1 MLRVE
6 IVDSAET
13 LRIKLEGRLAGND
26 AEHTRILVWP
36 FAADIQRGTGMTL
49 VVDLTE
55 VMFIDALGEEVLSF
69 WGRLGAQ
76 FVATTSY
83 AVDVCERLH
92 LPLGGIGNPVQ
103 STLGSCPKRGQSGP
117 DGKPKN

>member
-1 MLRVE
+1 MFGDGRAMMVIRRMLRVE
-6 IVDSAET
+6 RFDSADA

-26 AEHTRILVWP
+26 AEHTRTLMWP
-36 FAADIQRGTGMTL
+36 VASAIERDDEPKV

-55 VMFIDALGEEVLSF
+55 VIFIDAVGEDVLSY

-83 AVDVCERLH
+83 AIDVCERLH
-92 LPLGGIGNPVQ
+92 LPL
-103 STLGSCPKRGQSGP
+103 R
-117 DGKPKN
+117 

>member
-1 MLRVE
+1 MLRVK
-6 IVDSAET
+6 IVDSADT
-13 LRIKLEGRLAGND
+13 LRIKLEGRLAGNN

-36 FAADIQRGTGMTL
+36 FTAAIQRATGMTF

-69 WGRLGAQ
+69 LGRLGAQ

-92 LPLGGIGNPVQ
+92 LPLGGIGNRGQ
-103 STLGSCPKRGQSGP
+103 STLGSCPERGQSGR
-117 DGKPKN
+117 DGKPKD

>member
-1 MLRVE
+1 MLRVD
-6 IVDSAET
+6 IVDSADT

-26 AEHTRILVWP
+26 AEHTRILMWP
-36 FAADIQRGTGMTL
+36 IAVAIQPGTGMTL

-55 VMFIDALGEEVLSF
+55 IMFIDALGEEVLSLL
-69 WGRLGAQ
+69 GRLGAQ

-92 LPLGGIGNPVQ
+92 LPLGGIGNPSQ
-103 STLGSCPKRGQSGP
+103 STLGTCPKRGQSGP
-117 DGKPKN
+117 DGKPKD

>member
-26 AEHTRILVWP
+26 AEHTRILVRP